1 MAVTRN
7 ERLTDAT
14 TWTNLKNVSSERSQR
29 QEITYFMILFTLNA
43 QNKHFIGTKSR
54 LMVA

>member
-29 QEITYFMILFTLNA
+29 QQITYFMILFTLNA